1 MCVCSVDL
9 WFPSWLCV
17 GVGGPMP
24 PARLSG
30 DRSAHLRAALPCG
43 NELHAPARHMPRVKR
58 FGSAAGHQIRLSPS
72 LPRGHFRPRSQSRSV
87 APAPPESRGGAD
99 SDRHPRPPGARK
111 TDGKVGG
118 DFCPP
123 GLISSPTNL
132 LLSPSSGCQ
141 RSKKKLKWMVVAC

>member
-1 MCVCSVDL
+1 MCARVCMCVHVCMCVCACVHTCVCACVCVHVCAHESFL

-99 SDRHPRPPGARK
+99 SDRHM
-111 TDGKVGG
+111 
-118 DFCPP
+118 F
-123 GLISSPTNL
+123 L
-132 LLSPSSGCQ
+132 
-141 RSKKKLKWMVVAC
+141 

>member
-1 MCVCSVDL
+1 
-9 WFPSWLCV
+9 
-17 GVGGPMP
+17 MP

-87 APAPPESRGGAD
+87 APAPPESRVGAD
-99 SDRHPRPPGARK
+99 SDRHM
-111 TDGKVGG
+111 
-118 DFCPP
+118 F
-123 GLISSPTNL
+123 L
-132 LLSPSSGCQ
+132 
-141 RSKKKLKWMVVAC
+141 